1 MELARTRQVD
11 RNELIYRIQ
20 AAIRK
25 WPKAILKGLADHRHT
40 EQLRARVNGAAII
53 ADDMR
58 KHESLADTP
67 PGPPVRYADFDG
79 GSGVPAQDYVDPPE
93 PIR

>member
-1 MELARTRQVD
+1 MRQVD
-11 RNELIYRIQ
+11 RDELIYRIQ

-58 KHESLADTP
+58 KLEILASTP
-67 PGPPVRYADFDG
+67 PGPPVHYADLDG
-79 GSGVPAQDYVDPPE
+79 GSGVPPQDHVEPPE
-93 PIR
+93 PMR